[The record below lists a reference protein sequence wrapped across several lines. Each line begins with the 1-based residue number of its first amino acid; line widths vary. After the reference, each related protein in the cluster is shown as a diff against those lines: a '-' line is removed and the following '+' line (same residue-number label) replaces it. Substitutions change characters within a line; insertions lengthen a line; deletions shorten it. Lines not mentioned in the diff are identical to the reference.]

1 MGNKEQTYQDI
12 METAFKMFSKKGFD
26 QTSLTNI
33 ATEVGISKPAI
44 YYYFKSKDELIK
56 TLFDTLV
63 KDIQSVTLIKV
74 ENMTAQNVKELMY
87 DIGEKSIDRQEKE
100 RSFNQL
106 FNHYILLASR
116 DAYYADQLVRIQHYF
131 FNTFY
136 DALKHAVQI
145 NAIKDEAILI
155 KSQVLALLF
164 DNITNY
170 ILTGMELDYKKIWKE
185 AVDNTL
191 RGIE

>member
-1 MGNKEQTYQDI
+1 

-63 KDIQSVTLIKV
+63 KDIQSFTLIKV
-74 ENMTAQNVKELMY
+74 ENMTAQNVKELLY
-87 DIGEKSIDRQEKE
+87 NVGEKAINRQEKE

-106 FNHYILLASR
+106 FNHYILLAS
-116 DAYYADQLVRIQHYF
+116 
-131 FNTFY
+131 
-136 DALKHAVQI
+136 
-145 NAIKDEAILI
+145 
-155 KSQVLALLF
+155 
-164 DNITNY
+164 
-170 ILTGMELDYKKIWKE
+170 
-185 AVDNTL
+185 
-191 RGIE
+191 